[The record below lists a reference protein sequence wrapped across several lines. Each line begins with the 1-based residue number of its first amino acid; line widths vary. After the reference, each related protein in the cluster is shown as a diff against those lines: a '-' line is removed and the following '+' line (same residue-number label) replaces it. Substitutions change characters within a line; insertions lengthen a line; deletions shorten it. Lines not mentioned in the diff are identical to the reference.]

1 MYSWPM
7 YSWNGSSD
15 MVSPRTLS
23 RLGTRAGLVAALLVA
38 GAVSGCGVRGG
49 LDAPPEAKAA
59 GTATS
64 PDAADAGAN
73 SAVKPKPH
81 RPFVLD
87 GLLR

>member
-1 MYSWPM
+1 MDSKI
-7 YSWNGSSD
+7 GSVA
-15 MVSPRTLS
+15 MVLPRCVA
-23 RLGTRAGLVAALLVA
+23 RAGMLVALLAA
-38 GAVSGCGVRGG
+38 GALGGCGVRGG

-64 PDAADAGAN
+64 PEAADPGSN

-87 GLLR
+87 GLIR